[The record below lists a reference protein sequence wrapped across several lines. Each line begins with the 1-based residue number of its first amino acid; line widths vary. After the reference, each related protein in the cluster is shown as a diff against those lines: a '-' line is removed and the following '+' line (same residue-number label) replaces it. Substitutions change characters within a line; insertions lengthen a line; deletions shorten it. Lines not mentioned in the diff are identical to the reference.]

1 MATTLIERDGE
12 VYEIGDTLPVLP
24 LRDVVVYPNM
34 VVPLLVGREAS
45 VAALEEAMLHN
56 KLLFLVPQFE
66 SDTSEP
72 EPSDLHEVGTV
83 SRILQMVK
91 LANGTMKVLV
101 EGIERARPVSY
112 TNEKEFLRVR
122 IDLFPMAELRD
133 TSTEALARRAMGL
146 FEDYVK
152 LNKRLPDELLMTVQN
167 AADNVRLF
175 YLIASHIIL
184 KVPEKVALLRI
195 PTLSESFETLN
206 RTLVSEIEI
215 LKLERKIEGE
225 VKTQVLKN
233 QKEFYLQEQLKA
245 IYKELGDSEDQG
257 DEILELQEKAD
268 KIGLPR
274 DVREKVD
281 KEIRKLSKM
290 APLSPEATVIRN
302 YLDWILGLPWK
313 KKTRDNLS
321 VKDVARI
328 LDEDHYG
335 LEKAKERIIEYIAV
349 LKLAGKM
356 KGPIL
361 CLVGP
366 PGVGKTSLARSI
378 ARALSRKFVRISLGG
393 IRDEAEIRG
402 HRKTYIGALPG
413 RIVQAMKRAGTVN
426 PVMLLDEV
434 DKLSVDFRGDPSAAL
449 LEALDPEQNH
459 AFSDHY
465 LEVDYDL
472 SKVLFI
478 TTANVLYPIHP
489 ALRDRMEIIRLP
501 GYLEGEKIEIAK
513 RFLIPKQLGAHG
525 LSEDKVHFTMKAI
538 RKVINE
544 YTREAGVRNLEREI
558 GTICR
563 KIARKVAQ
571 KGSQQSMTITERAIS
586 KLLGTSKFIEE
597 ELEKTNEV
605 GVATGL
611 AWTEVGGEILSIE
624 VSVVPGKGN
633 LTLTG
638 KLGDVMKESAEAALS
653 YTRSRSRVLG
663 LKEDFHNKFDIHVH
677 IPEGATPKDG
687 PSAGIAIATALI
699 SALLKLP
706 ARRDVALTGE
716 ITLRGRV
723 LPIGG
728 LKEKSVAALRAGAK
742 VLIIP
747 RKNEKDLEDLPGE
760 VKKKMKIIL
769 VDTMD
774 DVLAVALPGISKKE
788 PKAKR
793 VAAQSTPAYPH

>member
-1 MATTLIERDGE
+1 MATTLLERDGE
-12 VYEIGDTLPVLP
+12 VYEIGDSLPVIP

-45 VAALEEAMLHN
+45 VAALEQAMLQN
-56 KLLFLVPQFE
+56 KLLFLVPQLE

-72 EPSDLHEVGTV
+72 EPSELHDIGTI

-91 LANGTMKVLV
+91 LPNGTVKVLV
-101 EGIERARPVSY
+101 EGIERGRPLTY
-112 TNEKEFLRVR
+112 TSEKDFMRVQSE
-122 IDLFPMAELRD
+122 IFPMSELKD
-133 TSTEALARRAMGL
+133 TNTEALARRAMAL

-167 AADNVRLF
+167 VVSNVRLF

-184 KVPEKVALLRI
+184 KVPEKVALLKI
-195 PTLSESFETLN
+195 PTLDESFETLN
-206 RTLVSEIEI
+206 RTLASEIEI
-215 LKLERKIEGE
+215 LKIERKIEGE

-245 IYKELGDSEDQG
+245 IYKELGDAEDQG
-257 DEILELQEKAD
+257 DEILELQDKAD
-268 KIGLPR
+268 KVGLPKEVR
-274 DVREKVD
+274 DKID

-321 VKDVARI
+321 VEEVDRI

-349 LKLAGKM
+349 LKLVGKM

-361 CLVGP
+361 CFVGP

-413 RIVQAMKRAGTVN
+413 RIIQAMKRAGTVN

-434 DKLSVDFRGDPSAAL
+434 DKMSVDFRGDPSAAL

-459 AFSDHY
+459 VFSDHY

-478 TTANVLYPIHP
+478 TTANVLYSIHP
-489 ALRDRMEIIRLP
+489 ALKDRMEIIRLP
-501 GYLEGEKIEIAK
+501 GYLEGEKTEIAM
-513 RFLIPKQLGAHG
+513 RFLIPKQLTAHG
-525 LSEDKVHFTMKAI
+525 LREDRLRFTRQAI

-544 YTREAGVRNLEREI
+544 FTREAGVRNLEREI
-558 GTICR
+558 STICR
-563 KIARKVAQ
+563 KIARKVAE
-571 KGSQQSMTITERAIS
+571 KGRQQSTTVTERAVA
-586 KLLGTSKFIEE
+586 KLLGTSKYIEE

-624 VSVVPGKGN
+624 VSVVSGKGK

-653 YTRSRSRVLG
+653 YTRSRSRILG
-663 LKEDFHNKFDIHVH
+663 LREDFHNKYDIHIH

-706 ARRDVALTGE
+706 VRREVALTGE

-728 LKEKSVAALRAGAK
+728 LKEKSVAALRAGAR

-747 RKNEKDLEDLPGE
+747 RKNEKDLEDLPAE
-760 VKKKMKIIL
+760 VKRKMQIIL

-774 DVLAVALPGISKKE
+774 DVLTVAIPGISKKE
-788 PKAKR
+788 PKVKR
-793 VAAQSTPAYPH
+793 VATQSTPAYPH